1 MLRSRLRVSDVVPQK
16 AAWYDVSFLYAWV
29 GRSERKCARENRVVA
44 GWWSCVGAKKA
55 EDKPGAAGLPLV
67 EQLEPRL
74 LLSADSVGLDLLV
87 AANVSPDDPA
97 VYVDL
102 DHNDTATE
110 RDSSAILT
118 YLASPSVEAQA
129 EMPVLSAKATA
140 IQVELVAPVNAD
152 FGESPTPVQDESARP
167 MPVDERGNISTTAS
181 FPVEARGPPADSGDS
196 LSILSATTY
205 EEQEQA
211 LRGSTLNVVLVS
223 DAVAQAEQIQRA
235 ATKDTIAI
243 IYHADTMTATGLVNL
258 LASVSAAHDGA
269 RIGHLGI
276 VTHGGP
282 GEIDVGNGNNLNL
295 ATLPNQSP
303 ALEQLRSKLTND
315 ARLDLYACSVAS
327 GAGGKTFVDELAAAT
342 GTAVFASDNPV
353 GTVPGA
359 DFVWEYHT
367 GQAAAS
373 DELLLVQGIETIPR
387 LCLADDYPY
396 KNSTPDTVDP
406 WNFYTRECTS
416 YVAWRMNRDAG
427 STTSPYWFT
436 NNSLDGAS
444 CLWGNA
450 ENWDDNAASLG
461 FVIDNVPEVGA
472 IAQWNPNESGAS
484 SWGHVACVEQ
494 VNGDGSVDVSEYNWT
509 TQFAYDVRSNRYAP
523 RYIHVTKFHAGD
535 NILADSTLN
544 VRATAGG
551 TYIDQVTAG
560 RAGTVTGGPTGAV
573 YGGTFYKWYN
583 VNWGSALSGWS
594 TESGLTKSTA
604 DTAAPMVSAFS
615 ITPTSVTVG
624 SAVTISYT
632 VSDTAG
638 SGLKQVELWRT
649 TDTDGDGEPDWSQDP
664 EGYIAMKPLS
674 GQQSSGYFEDSPS
687 SASTY
692 WYGLHVVDNAGNW
705 SAEPAPPGPITVTV
719 VAPHIITN
727 VYELQAMN
735 SDLAGWYVLGND
747 IDASVTRT
755 WNDGAGFIPVGS
767 AYSNYFGGHFD
778 GRGYTISGLYVNRP
792 ETDNVGLFGYA
803 HYNVIEDVGLTGVD
817 ITGRDG
823 VGGLIGVSGYSGSR
837 DRCYTTGIVRGRA
850 YVGGL
855 IGGNGRTPI
864 TDCYS
869 HADVYGVSF
878 VGGLIGSN
886 SAYSGGTSEQ
896 IEVKHCYSS
905 GLVVGEPGG
914 QAIGGLVGHSM
925 QTNWISCYWDVEAS
939 GQTTSAGGLGKMT
952 QEMKWQATYTFTAD
966 PWGFDTVWNIQEESS
981 YPFLRLFTDNPQVP
995 PPCEIIGSGTEQDPY
1010 IVTNVKELQ
1019 AMNNRVTW
1027 GTWYVL
1033 GNDIDASV
1041 TRTWND
1047 GAGFIPIGSAY
1058 SNYFGGHF
1066 DGRGYTISGLYINR
1080 PETDNVG
1087 LFGYAHYNVIE
1098 DVGLTGVDITGRDGV
1113 GGLIGVSGY
1122 SGSRDRCY
1130 TTGIV
1135 RGRAYVGGLIGG
1147 NGRTPITDCYSHADV
1162 YGVSFV
1168 GGLIGSN
1175 SAYSGGTSEQ
1185 IEVKH
1190 CYSSGLVVGEPGGQP
1205 VGGLVGHSMQTN
1217 WISCYWDVEASGQ
1230 TTSTGGL
1237 GKTTQEMK
1245 QQATFVEWDFA
1256 DTWMMPAGDYPRL
1269 IGVESSEVGRIVLTE
1284 PLETTYGPYILGDS
1298 LTATFT
1304 VQNTGDGAITLDKL
1318 LLGGRF
1324 NDGELPGGGY
1334 PDFSYDTVT
1343 LQPGES
1349 YAYQGTLTIPEPGA
1363 YDFFIAYY
1371 IENPTDAEKDF
1382 LDANNWDTNVELDT
1396 GLTDADRT
1404 RHIEAVSPPPG
1415 YAVIVAGDADWRQ
1428 KFAIDHSANNAYR
1441 ALRNLG
1447 FDDDH
1452 IFYLN
1457 TVQQQVAGA
1466 SVVDGSPSQ
1475 EDLQDCLDSIKQ
1487 QIGDRLTPL
1496 ILYLVGHGLGEV
1508 FDFYT
1513 DSEPLSSHN
1522 LRDMLAPFEGN
1533 PTLVVLGS
1541 CYSGSFITQRF
1552 TADPDSISSDNR
1564 IVITAAHDDEER
1576 TSLLGLGGWYHSSD
1590 RFWGNLSEGMN
1601 VRNAFETG
1609 AWPGERQHLWLDDNG
1624 DCTGHSPGDLADDGV
1639 LASSMIVGVPG
1650 TEHLVLTSWYSVWIH
1665 SPGELRVYDSENR
1678 VTGLVNG
1685 EIKEEIPGVMYY
1697 PEDEMVVVYSLS
1709 DTYRYEVV
1717 ATDGGTY
1724 GLDIVLVQEGEA
1736 VVFAATDIPVTVG
1749 TRHEYAVDWA
1759 ALSRGEEAVTL
1770 NVDAEGDGVFEQT
1783 ITADATLQPPVAN
1796 AGGPYSG
1803 FTGEPIVL
1811 DASGSNDPDGQI
1823 SLYEWDWNGDGVYD
1837 YGTGSAQCGHTWPS
1851 AFNGNIVL
1859 RVTDDDGLTNTA
1871 TATATVTVN
1880 EAPTLTTLQ
1889 TLIGAHKGYPY
1900 TITYES
1906 LATAANEV
1914 DPDGDVV
1921 RFRIESISSGTKSLA
1936 KGGIN
1941 VTPGTPQAILGPA
1954 ESWVWTPAKG
1964 KTGVLDAFTMK
1975 AWDGNLASATAV
1987 QVKIKVDPVPDLRP
2001 TAVDSSV
2008 WQSAEPGTLVDWTVT
2023 VKNSGRGPQ
2032 WADWTVQWY
2041 LSSDKKYQNTDTLIG
2056 SPQTYSDDIAK
2067 SASVTKTYNA
2077 PVPAVPIAG
2086 QKYVI
2091 GRVVNTGPDAKAS
2104 NNTRASKDKD
2114 WFGQVDPDADEPNN
2128 TLETATDLGTPT
2140 GKVARQNLTIDS
2152 AQDVDWYKFTMTKA
2166 GTSKGKVQIDFT
2178 NAEGDLALALYG
2190 SGEVPIRQV
2199 DKTGKTEVIK
2209 LKGLA
2214 VGTYHLKVLSLHG
2227 DVSRNYRVTLIL

>member
-1 MLRSRLRVSDVVPQK
+1 
-16 AAWYDVSFLYAWV
+16 
-29 GRSERKCARENRVVA
+29 
-44 GWWSCVGAKKA
+44 
-55 EDKPGAAGLPLV
+55 
-67 EQLEPRL
+67 
-74 LLSADSVGLDLLV
+74 
-87 AANVSPDDPA
+87 
-97 VYVDL
+97 
-102 DHNDTATE
+102 
-110 RDSSAILT
+110 
-118 YLASPSVEAQA
+118 
-129 EMPVLSAKATA
+129 
-140 IQVELVAPVNAD
+140 
-152 FGESPTPVQDESARP
+152 
-167 MPVDERGNISTTAS
+167 
-181 FPVEARGPPADSGDS
+181 
-196 LSILSATTY
+196 
-205 EEQEQA
+205 
-211 LRGSTLNVVLVS
+211 
-223 DAVAQAEQIQRA
+223 
-235 ATKDTIAI
+235 
-243 IYHADTMTATGLVNL
+243 LVNL

-778 GRGYTISGLYVNRP
+778 GRGYTISGLYV
-792 ETDNVGLFGYA
+792 
-803 HYNVIEDVGLTGVD
+803 
-817 ITGRDG
+817 
-823 VGGLIGVSGYSGSR
+823 
-837 DRCYTTGIVRGRA
+837 
-850 YVGGL
+850 
-855 IGGNGRTPI
+855 
-864 TDCYS
+864 
-869 HADVYGVSF
+869 
-878 VGGLIGSN
+878 
-886 SAYSGGTSEQ
+886 
-896 IEVKHCYSS
+896 
-905 GLVVGEPGG
+905 
-914 QAIGGLVGHSM
+914 
-925 QTNWISCYWDVEAS
+925 
-939 GQTTSAGGLGKMT
+939 
-952 QEMKWQATYTFTAD
+952 
-966 PWGFDTVWNIQEESS
+966 
-981 YPFLRLFTDNPQVP
+981 
-995 PPCEIIGSGTEQDPY
+995 
-1010 IVTNVKELQ
+1010 
-1019 AMNNRVTW
+1019 
-1027 GTWYVL
+1027 
-1033 GNDIDASV
+1033 
-1041 TRTWND
+1041 
-1047 GAGFIPIGSAY
+1047 
-1058 SNYFGGHF
+1058 
-1066 DGRGYTISGLYINR
+1066 NR